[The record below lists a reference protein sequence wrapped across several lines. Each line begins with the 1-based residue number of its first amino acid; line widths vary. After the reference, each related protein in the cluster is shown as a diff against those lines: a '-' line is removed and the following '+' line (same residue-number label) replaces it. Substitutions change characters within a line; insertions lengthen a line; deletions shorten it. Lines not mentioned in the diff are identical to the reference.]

1 MFVVMMYKCFSD
13 VKKKSCFSLSLILL
27 TTQSVLL
34 PRDVSPDD
42 VGLMAN
48 AFSERVRF
56 VRSNRTVRVRV
67 RFHPAGVDVFQKRRE
82 NRPRG
87 DEFVS
92 PDEMLLVAVDAV

>member
-1 MFVVMMYKCFSD
+1 M
-13 VKKKSCFSLSLILL
+13 
-27 TTQSVLL
+27 LL

-56 VRSNRTVRVRV
+56 VWSNRTVRVRV

>member
-1 MFVVMMYKCFSD
+1 MLYKCFSD
-13 VKKKSCFSLSLILL
+13 VNEKNRVFLSLILL
-27 TTQSVLL
+27 TIQSVLL

-56 VRSNRTVRVRV
+56 VRSDRTVRVRV
-67 RFHPAGVDVFQKRRE
+67 RFHPAGVDVFQKRSE